1 MSYIRL
7 DLEIN
12 LDQHKLTEK
21 DFCKVVDK
29 FFKKLSRLTKA
40 ESSEEKMGFNIVN
53 RHITV
58 DVSIDLKEKF
68 LNIFPKFNSTE
79 LIKALHAITKY
90 IKYENCEKV
99 GSIYIN
105 QYNTHKDLFAYQN
118 KLYLSEITHEENQ
131 AIQTVR
137 GLKEGE
143 VSFKISN
150 EIEEIPVETNVI
162 LAHMTLERN

>member
-7 DLEIN
+7 ELEIN

-29 FFKKLSRLTKA
+29 FFKKLARLTKA

-53 RHITV
+53 RYITV

-68 LNIFPKFNSTE
+68 LNIFPKFNSNE
-79 LIKALHAITKY
+79 LIKALDAITKY
-90 IKYENCEKV
+90 IKYEKCEKV

-105 QYNTHKDLFAYQN
+105 RNNTHKDLFAYQN
-118 KLYLSEITHEENQ
+118 KLYLSEITLEENQ
-131 AIQTVR
+131 KIQTVR

-150 EIEEIPVETNVI
+150 EIEEIPVETNVV
-162 LAHMTLERN
+162 LAHMSL

>member
-7 DLEIN
+7 ELEIN

-29 FFKKLSRLTKA
+29 LFKKLSRLTKA

-79 LIKALHAITKY
+79 LIKALDAITKY

-105 QYNTHKDLFAYQN
+105 QYNTHKDLLAYQN

-131 AIQTVR
+131 RIQTVK

-150 EIEEIPVETNVI
+150 EIEEIPIEINVV
-162 LAHMTLERN
+162 LAHMSLERN